1 MPTQRRQDELE
12 RLLRGVPFFRGLT
25 ALDAARLVGALE
37 EARYPAGAVIAEEG
51 AAGDALYLIAEG
63 EVEIS
68 VRAPDGELSLRR
80 VSAPAHFGELGMLL
94 SRRTASSRA
103 ATDAVVWRLP
113 RRRFEQ
119 LVRDRPEVGLTVAA
133 ALADE
138 LDRRSREL
146 IGAPEPAPGAR
157 PMTIERETRS
167 VSMRRRLISAAIV
180 VAIPIILWNI
190 GPPEGMSTVGWH
202 IATLLLAGA
211 VAWLLEPIPDF
222 AVAMLLAATW
232 TATGLVP
239 LATAFGGFATSSWLL
254 SLGALTLAAAMAQTG
269 LVFRGALLMLRTVPP
284 THVGQVLALLVGG
297 LILTPLV
304 PQSVA
309 RVAAI
314 APLTNE
320 LAQSLGYP
328 PRSRGSAAIAFAG
341 LAGYWFFSSIFLTGL
356 ATNFFLVQLLPAA
369 ERARFSWLGWLGAAG
384 PTGIVC
390 LGGAAAAIFIFFRPE
405 RPPRGIAEIVARQ
418 QRVLGPLTRREG
430 ITLLAGIVLLAGLL
444 QPFLQLDPA
453 WWGVVALCIVMLG
466 ALDRERFR
474 TSVDWGFL
482 VLFGAL
488 LGSGEVARVGGLHQ
502 WLADRLVSATML
514 VHEPMVLVV
523 LLALLTAA
531 SRIVLPS
538 RPAML
543 LLMLATVPTAPALGI
558 SPWVAGITVLLM
570 ANGWV
575 LPYQGLEYL
584 VTRDATRGEAFSDR
598 QGTMFGA
605 ALAITRFVAILVSL
619 PYWRML
625 GLL

>member
-1 MPTQRRQDELE
+1 MPRDWWARSRRSGI
-12 RLLRGVPFFRGLT
+12 RRAPSSPRRARPVMRCTSSPR
-25 ALDAARLVGALE
+25 ARLRSAC
-37 EARYPAGAVIAEEG
+37 
-51 AAGDALYLIAEG
+51 AA
-63 EVEIS
+63 
-68 VRAPDGELSLRR
+68 P
-80 VSAPAHFGELGMLL
+80 
-94 SRRTASSRA
+94 TASCRIA
-103 ATDAVVWRLP
+103 FL
-113 RRRFEQ
+113 
-119 LVRDRPEVGLTVAA
+119 LAA
-133 ALADE
+133 A
-138 LDRRSREL
+138 
-146 IGAPEPAPGAR
+146 
-157 PMTIERETRS
+157 
-167 VSMRRRLISAAIV
+167 
-180 VAIPIILWNI
+180 
-190 GPPEGMSTVGWH
+190 
-202 IATLLLAGA
+202 A

-232 TATGLVP
+232 TATALVP

-269 LVFRGALLMLRTVPP
+269 LVFRGALLMLRTFPP
-284 THVGQVLALLVGG
+284 TPAGQVLALLVGG
-297 LILTPLV
+297 LVLTPLV

-369 ERARFSWLGWLGAAG
+369 ERARFSWLGWLGAAA
-384 PTGIVC
+384 PAGIVC
-390 LGGAAAAIFIFFRPE
+390 LGGAAAAIFILFPPE
-405 RPPRGIAEIVARQ
+405 RAQRGIAEVVARQ

-444 QPFLQLDPA
+444 QPFISLDPA

-466 ALDRERFR
+466 VLDRERFR

-488 LGSGEVARVGGLHQ
+488 LGSGEVARVGGLHT
-502 WLADRLVSATML
+502 WLADRLVSTTSL
-514 VHEPMVLVV
+514 VHEPMVLVAF
-523 LLALLTAA
+523 LALLTAA
-531 SRIVLPS
+531 SRIALPS

-584 VTRDATRGEAFSDR
+584 VARDATRGEAFSGR
-598 QGTMFGA
+598 QGTIFGA

-625 GLL
+625 GLI

>member
-1 MPTQRRQDELE
+1 
-12 RLLRGVPFFRGLT
+12 
-25 ALDAARLVGALE
+25 
-37 EARYPAGAVIAEEG
+37 
-51 AAGDALYLIAEG
+51 
-63 EVEIS
+63 
-68 VRAPDGELSLRR
+68 
-80 VSAPAHFGELGMLL
+80 MLL

-103 ATDAVVWRLP
+103 ATDAILWRLP

-119 LVRDRPEVGLTVAA
+119 LVRDRPDVGLTVAA
-133 ALADE
+133 ALAED
-138 LDRRSREL
+138 LDRRSREF
-146 IGAPEPAPGAR
+146 IGAPEPAPGVR
-157 PMTIERETRS
+157 PMTIERETRG

-180 VAIPIILWNI
+180 AAIPLVLWNVA
-190 GPPEGMSTVGWH
+190 PPEGLSATGWR
-202 IATLLLAGA
+202 IAILLAAAA

-232 TATGLVP
+232 TATALVP

-269 LVFRGALLMLRTVPP
+269 LVFRGALLMLRTFPP
-284 THVGQVLALLVGG
+284 TPAGQVLALLVGG
-297 LILTPLV
+297 LVLTPLV

-341 LAGYWFFSSIFLTGL
+341 LAGYWFFSSIFL
-356 ATNFFLVQLLPAA
+356 A
-369 ERARFSWLGWLGAAG
+369 WLGAAA
-384 PTGIVC
+384 PAGIVC
-390 LGGAAAAIFIFFRPE
+390 LGGAAAAIFILFPPE
-405 RPPRGIAEIVARQ
+405 RAQRGIAEVVARQ

-444 QPFLQLDPA
+444 QPFISLDPA

-466 ALDRERFR
+466 VLDRERFR

-488 LGSGEVARVGGLHQ
+488 LGSGEVARVGGLHT
-502 WLADRLVSATML
+502 WLADRLVSTTSL
-514 VHEPMVLVV
+514 VHEPMVLVAF
-523 LLALLTAA
+523 LALLTAA
-531 SRIVLPS
+531 SRIALPS

-584 VTRDATRGEAFSDR
+584 VARDATRGEAFSDR
-598 QGTMFGA
+598 QGTIFGA

-625 GLL
+625 GLI